1 VLKMD
6 LKKKWLDALVG
17 IALRDY
23 RSIAI
28 RAVVEDADGNR
39 FEARSN
45 NSIFRRSWI

>member
-1 VLKMD
+1 MD

-17 IALRDY
+17 IALGDY

-28 RAVVEDADGNR
+28 RAVVEDVDGNR